1 MSSQPWLSADE
12 LEQRAALQL
21 TPAVYD
27 YVAGGAGQELTLAAN
42 REGFRSLRLRPR
54 ILTGMS
60 EVRTGRTVLGMELRA
75 PLFVSPMGGP
85 AHELVRPDGVAE
97 AAAGADDAGC
107 CYMVS
112 ASSVP
117 TLELPGQ
124 ALVCQVYLSDRAQ
137 AADLVARAEA
147 LGYRAVCLTAD
158 VPVPALRRRNLRHG
172 TGLPVASEERTRAG
186 FANPAIYAS
195 AVSWGDL
202 EWLRE
207 HSSLPM
213 ILKGVMTAEDARLAV
228 EAGVDALVISNHGG
242 RQLDHAGGTIDVL
255 PEVVEAVAGRA
266 AVLLDG
272 GVRTA
277 TDVALALA
285 LGAGAVGL
293 GKAVMWALAVN
304 GRRGVAD
311 FLSSLVEDLGRTLA
325 LLGAGSVDDLN
336 AAHVDRRVRLLRER
350 T

>member
-1 MSSQPWLSADE
+1 MNPQPWLSADE

-27 YVAGGAGQELTLAAN
+27 YVAGGAGEERTLAAN
-42 REGFRSLRLRPR
+42 RDGFLRLRLRPR
-54 ILTGMS
+54 ILTGAA
-60 EVRTGRTVLGMELRA
+60 EIRTARTLLGMPLRA

-97 AAAGADDAGC
+97 AAGGAADAGC

-117 TLELPGQ
+117 TLELPGR
-124 ALVCQVYLSDRAQ
+124 ALVCQVYLTDREQ
-137 AADLVARAEA
+137 AADLVARAEELDYGA
-147 LGYRAVCLTAD
+147 ICLTAD
-158 VPVPALRRRNLRHG
+158 VPVTALRRRNLRHG
-172 TGLPVASEERTRAG
+172 TGLPAPAEERTRSG
-186 FANPAIYAS
+186 FANPTVYAR
-195 AVSWGDL
+195 AVSWKDL
-202 EWLRE
+202 EWLRAR
-207 HSSLPM
+207 SSLPM

-228 EAGVDALVISNHGG
+228 EAGVDAIVVSNHGG
-242 RQLDHAGGTIDVL
+242 RQLDHASGTIDVL
-255 PEVVEAVAGRA
+255 PEVLDAAAGRA
-266 AVLLDG
+266 VVLLDG

-293 GKAVMWALAVN
+293 GKAVMWALAVG

-311 FLSSLVEDLGRTLA
+311 YLSSLIDDLARTLA
-325 LLGAGSVDDLN
+325 LLGAGSVDDLGP
-336 AAHVDRRVRLLRER
+336 AHVDRRLRHRE
-350 T
+350 TGE